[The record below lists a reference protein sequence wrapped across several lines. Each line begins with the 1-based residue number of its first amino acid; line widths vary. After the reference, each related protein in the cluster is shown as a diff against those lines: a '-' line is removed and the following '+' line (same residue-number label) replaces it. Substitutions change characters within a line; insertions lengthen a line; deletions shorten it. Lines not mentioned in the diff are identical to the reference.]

1 MDDFNEYVPGQAY
14 ADLKDDMASEFT
26 LGQPRLPTGTTT
38 YKSGATSTTTAT
50 PYGYHLQ
57 MSGKGRPPAAPEVT
71 PGEEWFEDAVN
82 AQVSGVEEEEG
93 LPFSDQEVSAEDIFG
108 STPVFAIAE
117 SLNNPPVIDND
128 DDDSEWLPEMP
139 AAPKLPEIII
149 PDGLTFREGMDYIY
163 EQRAK
168 QRAEMKAKE

>member
-14 ADLKDDMASEFT
+14 ANLKDEMVSEYT

-57 MSGKGRPPAAPEVT
+57 MDGKGRPSAAPEVT
-71 PGEEWFEDAVN
+71 PGEEWIDAMIEDMAN
-82 AQVSGVEEEEG
+82 RQVSGVEDEG
-93 LPFSDQEVSAEDIFG
+93 LPFSDREVSAEDIFG

-117 SLNNPPVIDND
+117 ALNNPPVIDD
-128 DDDSEWLPEMP
+128 DDDDGEWLPEMP
-139 AAPKLPEIII
+139 AAPKKPEIII
-149 PDGLTFREGMDYIY
+149 PEGLTTQEGLEYIY

-168 QRAEMKAKE
+168 MKAKE

>member
-1 MDDFNEYVPGQAY
+1 MDDFNEYIPGQAY
-14 ADLKDDMASEFT
+14 ANLKDEMVSEYT

-57 MSGKGRPPAAPEVT
+57 MDGKGRPSAAPEVT
-71 PGEEWFEDAVN
+71 PGEEWIDAMIEDMANRPVD
-82 AQVSGVEEEEG
+82 GVEDEG
-93 LPFSDQEVSAEDIFG
+93 LPFSDREVSAEDILG
-108 STPVFAIAE
+108 NIAPKA
-117 SLNNPPVIDND
+117 LDNNQT
-128 DDDSEWLPEMP
+128 DSEWLPAMP

-149 PDGLTFREGMDYIY
+149 PEGLTYREGLEYIY

-168 QRAEMKAKE
+168 QRAEMKDEE